1 MHLVL
6 INQYYPPDEAPTG
19 VMLEAVAEQL
29 VAAGHQVTVLCS
41 AGGYAVGNRGG
52 GRRSAL
58 YPTVESSSSSD
69 GRRSERK
76 AEGLSRDAG
85 AAGHGVSVED
95 SSHRVVR
102 IGATAFGRGSFV
114 GKLLDYAGFYL
125 GVAVWLMA
133 PWNRYDRVVVL
144 TTPPYLSL
152 LARWGSKFSGADHG
166 HWVMDLYPDVMM
178 AHGMLK
184 NRSFGA
190 WMLRRLSR
198 HGFGG
203 KRCGFVLGL
212 GPDMAGR
219 IDRYLTGSRQ
229 AEWIPLWG
237 GTRVTAGGTMDKA
250 AYRLRHERGW
260 RDEEIVVMY
269 SGNMGLG
276 HRFGEIL
283 EVVARRARR
292 GLSDG
297 MRFAFFGDGKRRGE
311 LEAFL
316 RRYPGSGLELSGYVA
331 GGSLEE
337 HLGSADLHL
346 VSLDPSWD
354 GTMVPSKLQGIF
366 AAGRPALFVGSR
378 TSSIGRWIL
387 ESGGGWVVEP
397 GDIDALEAV
406 LEEAADAG
414 ERQRRGQA
422 AACFAAERFDRATN
436 AARCA
441 SLLSRRE
448 HHAAA
453 ASRPAERA

>member
-41 AGGYAVGNRGG
+41 AGGYAGG
-52 GRRSAL
+52 GSKVGKSKAGSQKSETEDREGHPASDRPPSAI
-58 YPTVESSSSSD
+58 PHPPSPV
-69 GRRSERK
+69 
-76 AEGLSRDAG
+76 
-85 AAGHGVSVED
+85 
-95 SSHRVVR
+95 RVVR
-102 IGATAFGRGSFV
+102 IGASSFGRGSFV

-125 GVAVWLMA
+125 GVAVWLIA
-133 PWNRYDRVVVL
+133 PWNRYDRVVAL

-152 LARWGSKFSGADHG
+152 LARWGSKLKGADHG
-166 HWVMDLYPDVMM
+166 HWVMDLYPDVMT

-184 NRSFGA
+184 HQSPGA
-190 WMLRRLSR
+190 WLLRQLTR

-203 KRCGFVLGL
+203 GRCRFVLGL
-212 GPDMAGR
+212 GPDMAER
-219 IDRYLTGSRQ
+219 IDRYLPGSRR

-237 GTRVTAGGTMDKA
+237 GVRVPVGGMMDKA
-250 AYRLRHERGW
+250 AQRLRRERDW
-260 RDEEIVVMY
+260 RDEEMVLMY

-292 GLSDG
+292 GLSAE

-311 LEAFL
+311 LEAF
-316 RRYPGSGLELSGYVA
+316 RGRYPGSGLELGGYVD
-331 GGSLEE
+331 GERLEA
-337 HLGSADLHL
+337 HLRSADLHL

-387 ESGGGWVVEP
+387 ESGGGWVIEP

-448 HHAAA
+448 HRATA
-453 ASRPAERA
+453 ASRPAVPA